1 VDVAVDEWSDLM
13 TFPCVDEEHFE
24 VTDDGDLTPQWYM
37 QWRHVATTS
46 ANGIQKTYNIS
57 GGDQSE
63 DLVNFQ
69 VDWTNDTP
77 IDVHAYVLLTRGGAI
92 MTNNVRN
99 VVYLETYYG
108 QASGASPSDPT
119 ASTLFG
125 RFGGGADL
133 GTVTGPNRTIF
144 TNHQL
149 RQGERT
155 LLVGST
161 DVLEPG
167 ESIKLRVRL
176 RWAAHFWETLP
187 IATGATEAE
196 LSISTGAS
204 RLDVFAYPAL

>member
-1 VDVAVDEWSDLM
+1 
-13 TFPCVDEEHFE
+13 
-24 VTDDGDLTPQWYM
+24 
-37 QWRHVATTS
+37 
-46 ANGIQKTYNIS
+46 
-57 GGDQSE
+57 
-63 DLVNFQ
+63 
-69 VDWTNDTP
+69 

-99 VVYLETYYG
+99 VAYLETYFG
-108 QASGASPSDPT
+108 RASGASPSDPT
-119 ASTLFG
+119 ASTLLG
-125 RFGGGADL
+125 RIGGGADL
-133 GTVTGPNRTIF
+133 GTVTGPHRPIF
-144 TNHQL
+144 PTHQL